1 MPLDQ
6 IDLRILKEL
15 QNNARI
21 SIAAL
26 ATNVALTATPC
37 ARRVQ
42 QLEAAGYIKGYVT
55 LLDQSLL
62 GLPVTA
68 FAEVRL
74 TRERKAEVAEFEAA
88 VHRFPEVVECWA
100 MSGRYD
106 YLLRVV
112 TPDLEGYNRFLR
124 HQLLSLGCI
133 DHVQTGWHESSSGRR
148 CRSSTSRI
156 DPRSTV
162 PSARAVTRG
171 ALLLNCSRRTP
182 WPIWMRSI
190 FSM

>member
-74 TRERKAEVAEFEAA
+74 TREGKVEVAEFEAA

-124 HQLLSLGCI
+124 HELLSLGCI
-133 DHVQTGWHESSSGRR
+133 DHVQTGFALARVVERTTLPLKHLAN
-148 CRSSTSRI
+148 RS
-156 DPRSTV
+156 
-162 PSARAVTRG
+162 A
-171 ALLLNCSRRTP
+171 
-182 WPIWMRSI
+182 
-190 FSM
+190 